1 MTSPTTRRTRNGF
14 AFGAAE
20 ATALCTLGTNA
31 IIRVRSP
38 STGHFVDVRVTKTGQ
53 LRVSVNGLQC
63 AATKGRP
70 APDDK

>member
-1 MTSPTTRRTRNGF
+1 MTEPTAYRTPRGF
-14 AFGAAE
+14 VFGAAE
-20 ATALCTLGTNA
+20 ASALTAIGTSA

-38 STGHFVDVRVTKTGQ
+38 STGHLVDARVTKTGQ